1 MSEKTYPLAGPIHQ
15 GRCDLFRLLAGHE
28 VLGLAPGEIAKGL
41 GVPPSW
47 VSQNLPALATT
58 GYVEQVAGTN
68 PRWRLG
74 DADIAHCHHRGHQPQ
89 CRQTP
94 RLDEV
99 STLKSLHPDGVA
111 ETELDALVARLTVRS
126 GLRVVAGGAA

>member
-1 MSEKTYPLAGPIHQ
+1 MSEKTYTLAAPI
-15 GRCDLFRLLAGHE
+15 RKTCDLFRLLAGHE

-68 PRWRLG
+68 RWRLG
-74 DADIAHCHHRGHQPQ
+74 VPLVRIAITVSTNLNQAK
-89 CRQTP
+89 RQ
-94 RLDEV
+94 LDELSQRYAVPVNV
-99 STLKSLHPDGVA
+99 SK
-111 ETELDALVARLTVRS
+111 ER
-126 GLRVVAGGAA
+126 